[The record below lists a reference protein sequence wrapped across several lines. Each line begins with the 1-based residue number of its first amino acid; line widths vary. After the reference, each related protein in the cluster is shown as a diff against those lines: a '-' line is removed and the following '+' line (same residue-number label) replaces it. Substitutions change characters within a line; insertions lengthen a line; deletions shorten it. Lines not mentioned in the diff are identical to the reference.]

1 MGAEALEGLKN
12 NNTAPRTSIDDV
24 NSMNFGLSPEEQ
36 AAFDEQMSQRP
47 STGLLPQNA
56 YYPGYNSNPAVGSYS
71 GSEIGSTTLFA
82 PNSALVPI
90 GMMDARDLAVQKA
103 ALQRAKEVDMFKQ
116 QFKSP
121 SSKLVNI
128 NEDLTNR
135 YYEHVKGGW
144 AQAMKAAKNDPN
156 KAMAMIKSNPDFWAK
171 EKSFQ
176 DLAKFGDDIVATKS
190 RLDDEMK
197 TGKFVAPSSL
207 KETERQLFSVLQ
219 DPTSPKFKEFG
230 NLYRRYKLESEFS
243 QNINNMA
250 KEIFKQKSG
259 TAYDVG
265 TPEFQ
270 KIYETTEE
278 KYTPE
283 SIQYMKD
290 QADAIYGDSE
300 IYPKSYRDKVIEDFA
315 SGVQK
320 TKKLQLVK
328 KDKPEGLDVLVPF
341 APSDEVKNYNIKKS
355 MKGAESVERT
365 ISALD
370 AIPISVG
377 FFIKPI
383 SSLRDKIMIVVS
395 TGKPFTSTG
404 TEEMTPVE
412 IINIPWASDG
422 SGIVTN
428 EDFSQG
434 VLISGEKGE
443 ISGKESNMK
452 YAPVDP
458 KKVEVRSTLVFKV
471 PIKKEAS
478 LLNPDAKGEVEYKTV
493 YAPAKEFQGLLSKKD
508 ANGKLIGGYDLDALE
523 EKAKQRTAEI
533 QKDKEPAKAEPAKK
547 EIKESDIAAKAA
559 AAGYS
564 VNEYKKMLQQRGI
577 TITK

>member
-341 APSDEVKNYNIKKS
+341 APSDEVKKYNIQVPSVVEGQQREGQISGYDAQPISRELFKKPIIAPQ
-355 MKGAESVERT
+355 GRT
-365 ISALD
+365 LISQTGGVFQTTGTQEL
-370 AIPISVG
+370 IPIEIVNLPKLKDQNVILTDDQVTEG
-377 FFIKPI
+377 VIGEGGKRQPIKKAIDVRPMVVFQI
-383 SSLRDKIMIVVS
+383 PKRDKDDPSVI
-395 TGKPFTSTG
+395 TGYET
-404 TEEMTPVE
+404 
-412 IINIPWASDG
+412 A
-422 SGIVTN
+422 
-428 EDFSQG
+428 
-434 VLISGEKGE
+434 
-443 ISGKESNMK
+443 
-452 YAPVDP
+452 YAPV
-458 KKVEVRSTLVFKV
+458 E
-471 PIKKEAS
+471 
-478 LLNPDAKGEVEYKTV
+478 EYK
-493 YAPAKEFQGLLSKKD
+493 GLLTKKD

-533 QKDKEPAKAEPAKK
+533 QKDKEPAKQED
-547 EIKESDIAAKAA
+547 EMVTV
-559 AAGYS
+559 S
-564 VNEYKKMLQQRGI
+564 VNGKTGQIPKSQLNNFKKKYPSVI
-577 TITK
+577 IK